1 LYGYNFN
8 DRAFSNTAHI
18 NHLIGK
24 HTFLITESLFL
35 CMFSF
40 FLNWRNILA
49 LIAIVIVSGTIFYSQ
64 YLTKK
69 IAADERKKVRVWA
82 ESLKTKST
90 TVDPN
95 AINLTNIIANENN
108 DIPIIETDEQDLP
121 TGNFLNLDA
130 QKTKKDSLFLINKVR
145 EFKRLHQGIRVDISA
160 EPLIFNTYY
169 YGNSDLLNEVEYYP
183 LVQLLIVS
191 LFIVITL
198 ILIQTSN
205 KSTQNQVWAGMA
217 KEAAHQLGTPISSI
231 EGWIEVLKNEQVDPK
246 KLLEISKDVD
256 RLKLVSD
263 RFGKIGSI
271 PKLEPAALI
280 PLLEQMIEYI
290 KKRSSD
296 KVKFE
301 LNSMIEPNLQLPLNT
316 QLFDW
321 VIENVLKNALD
332 AMEGKGEIKITVL
345 EEKQFV
351 KIDVQDSGKG
361 LLKRNWEKIFKPGY
375 STKKRGWGLGL
386 SLSKRIVEQ
395 YHQGEIFVKNSEI
408 GKGTCIRISMKKS
421 ST

>member
-8 DRAFSNTAHI
+8 DRAFSNNAYI

-49 LIAIVIVSGTIFYSQ
+49 IIAIVIVSGTIFYSQ

-256 RLKLVSD
+256 RLKLISD

-301 LNSMIEPNLQLPLNT
+301 LIRMIEPNLQLPLNT

-332 AMEGKGEIKITVL
+332 AMEGKGEIKITVM

>member
-1 LYGYNFN
+1 
-8 DRAFSNTAHI
+8 
-18 NHLIGK
+18 
-24 HTFLITESLFL
+24 
-35 CMFSF
+35 MFSF

-69 IAADERKKVRVWA
+69 IANDERKKVMVWA

-90 TVDPN
+90 TTDPN
-95 AINLTNIIANENN
+95 ALNLTNIIANENT
-108 DIPIIETDEQDLP
+108 DIPIVETNEQDLP
-121 TGNFLNLDA
+121 TGNFLNLDP
-130 QKTKKDSLFLINKVR
+130 QQVKKDSLFLLNKVKA
-145 EFKRLHQGIRVDISA
+145 FKNLHQGIRVDISTD
-160 EPLIFNTYY
+160 PLIFNTYY

-191 LFIVITL
+191 LFIIITL
-198 ILIQTSN
+198 ILIQTNN

-231 EGWIEVLKNEQVDPK
+231 EGWIEVLKNEHVDQK
-246 KLLEISKDVD
+246 MLLEISKDVD

-271 PKLEPAALI
+271 PKLELVTLI
-280 PLLEQMIEYI
+280 PLLDQMIEYI

-301 LNSMIEPNLQLPLNT
+301 LVCLVDPNLQLMINA

-332 AMEGKGEIKITVL
+332 AMEGKGEIKMTIL
-345 EEKQFV
+345 GDKQFV
-351 KIDVQDSGKG
+351 KIDVQATGKG
-361 LLKRNWEKIFKPGY
+361 ILKRNWERIFKPGY

-395 YHQGEIFVKNSEI
+395 YHQGQIYVRSSEM

-421 ST
+421 

>member
-1 LYGYNFN
+1 
-8 DRAFSNTAHI
+8 
-18 NHLIGK
+18 
-24 HTFLITESLFL
+24 
-35 CMFSF
+35 MFSF

>member
-1 LYGYNFN
+1 
-8 DRAFSNTAHI
+8 
-18 NHLIGK
+18 
-24 HTFLITESLFL
+24 
-35 CMFSF
+35 MFSF

-49 LIAIVIVSGTIFYSQ
+49 IIAIVIVSGTIFYSQ

-256 RLKLVSD
+256 RLKLISD

-301 LNSMIEPNLQLPLNT
+301 LIRMIEPNLQLPLNT

-332 AMEGKGEIKITVL
+332 AMEGKGEIKITVM

>member
-1 LYGYNFN
+1 
-8 DRAFSNTAHI
+8 
-18 NHLIGK
+18 
-24 HTFLITESLFL
+24 
-35 CMFSF
+35 MFSF

-205 KSTQNQVWAGMA
+205 KSTQKQVWAGMA